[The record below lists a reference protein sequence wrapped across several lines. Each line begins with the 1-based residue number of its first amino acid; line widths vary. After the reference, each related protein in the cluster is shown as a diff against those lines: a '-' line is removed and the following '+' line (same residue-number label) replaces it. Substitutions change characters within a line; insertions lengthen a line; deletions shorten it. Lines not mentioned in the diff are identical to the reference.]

1 MILFQYIYIYTSI
14 FQRVLFKPK
23 EWYMGTPYHRFST
36 LWKIQVYIYIYIY
49 MSVCDVCVFGHA
61 KKKLVMTSPA
71 ENGPVAT
78 LSSICQPDRIHP
90 QKRTN
95 VAY

>member
-1 MILFQYIYIYTSI
+1 MVYGHPLSSI
-14 FQRVLFKPK
+14 QHPLEDP
-23 EWYMGTPYHRFST
+23 GIH
-36 LWKIQVYIYIYIY
+36 IYIY
-49 MSVCDVCVFGHA
+49 MSVCDVCVFGRA
-61 KKKLVMTSPA
+61 KKQLVMTSPA

-90 QKRTN
+90 RKRMN